1 MANTVA
7 VLPVSS
13 HLASL
18 KAKCLSRPSIL
29 IGQVNYLLVNIS
41 EAPTLPDYHTLSVM
55 QHTASYFMDAMR
67 DEPLR
72 WHGFI
77 LSIYFFTNSDWPKLY
92 RALIRQNHSLG
103 PLLHEPQFRG
113 DPILDRFQFSICPFD
128 PNLPYHKLK
137 FNSLTNQMHRNNL
150 PFGTNDKQLL

>member
-1 MANTVA
+1 MYLAQIIALKLMANTVA

-77 LSIYFFTNSDWPKLY
+77 LSIYFFYEFKS
-92 RALIRQNHSLG
+92 S
-103 PLLHEPQFRG
+103 
-113 DPILDRFQFSICPFD
+113 
-128 PNLPYHKLK
+128 
-137 FNSLTNQMHRNNL
+137 
-150 PFGTNDKQLL
+150 